1 LEDGSDG
8 IVMAMQI
15 KTGSD
20 CDETGDGLNLG
31 AVGDGEDIG
40 GGLEDFAKEKG
51 CFAGLGV

>member
-1 LEDGSDG
+1 
-8 IVMAMQI
+8 MAMQI
-15 KTGSD
+15 KAGGD
-20 CDETGDGLNLG
+20 RDETWDGLNLG